1 MEKDSG
7 QWKRKKKLKVKV
19 NTLREKFLSPFPSNS
34 DIGLLRSIYN
44 RFGNLSNVYR
54 IRKPAQCNCIRPIIT
69 FHSLYILVT
78 SSSFVSQTFGV
89 RSVKK
94 SLAFFFF
101 FRLTI
106 GSSLIRNFI
115 LKIYFQKKKNCN
127 DSFVHS
133 LFLRRFYLIK
143 KKKTDLT
150 WSLREDNSFAS
161 DFKIVHAIHRRD
173 LSVKVYQNKR
183 YFAIEILHLKHYL

>member
-1 MEKDSG
+1 MKE
-7 QWKRKKKLKVKV
+7 KKKAESQSKHVTRKVP
-19 NTLREKFLSPFPSNS
+19 LLPFPSNS

-150 WSLREDNSFAS
+150 
-161 DFKIVHAIHRRD
+161 
-173 LSVKVYQNKR
+173 
-183 YFAIEILHLKHYL
+183 

>member
-1 MEKDSG
+1 MELKFNPDIELLSSFLHRVKERRT
-7 QWKRKKKLKVKV
+7 QKAWRRTVKEKKKLKVKV

-115 LKIYFQKKKNCN
+115 LKIYFQKKKK
-127 DSFVHS
+127 
-133 LFLRRFYLIK
+133 L
-143 KKKTDLT
+143 
-150 WSLREDNSFAS
+150 
-161 DFKIVHAIHRRD
+161 
-173 LSVKVYQNKR
+173 
-183 YFAIEILHLKHYL
+183 

>member
-1 MEKDSG
+1 MELKFNPDIELLSSFLHRVKERRT
-7 QWKRKKKLKVKV
+7 QKAWRRTVKEKKKLKVKV

-115 LKIYFQKKKNCN
+115 LKICFQKKKK
-127 DSFVHS
+127 
-133 LFLRRFYLIK
+133 L
-143 KKKTDLT
+143 
-150 WSLREDNSFAS
+150 
-161 DFKIVHAIHRRD
+161 
-173 LSVKVYQNKR
+173 
-183 YFAIEILHLKHYL
+183 